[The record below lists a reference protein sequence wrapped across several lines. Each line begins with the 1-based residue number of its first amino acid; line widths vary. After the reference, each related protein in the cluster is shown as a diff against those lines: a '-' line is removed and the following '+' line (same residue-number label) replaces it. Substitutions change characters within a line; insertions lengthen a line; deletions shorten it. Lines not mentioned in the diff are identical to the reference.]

1 MSKSLQLQ
9 VLLKAVDQATRPL
22 KSIQQASKTLA
33 GDIKTTQQTLKALDA
48 QAARIEGFRKQQG
61 QLAVTGQALKT
72 AKAEAA
78 ALAVQFKATEKPTA
92 QQARLLAASKR
103 AAAEL
108 QTKYNGL
115 RQSVQRQRNALN
127 VDGIATKKLS
137 AEQRRLKSSA
147 SGATA
152 ALNRQR
158 AELER
163 LSKKQESLSR
173 IKQRAQA
180 GKALGATVRNQS
192 AVGLGVATA
201 GLYAE
206 SRFMAPGVQFDK
218 QMSDTQATLGLAK
231 NDKQLTAIRQQA
243 RDIGATTAFSP
254 TDVARTQSVL
264 AKSGFNGDAILKS
277 TESTVN
283 LALASDL
290 DIADA
295 ADIITNMQSAFNMP
309 IDEIQRVADVMTK
322 GFTSSNSNLMDF
334 GEAMKYVAPIAEAAG
349 ASIEDTTALL
359 GVLADNGIK
368 GSMAGTATSAMFTRL
383 QAPVGQAQDALSELG
398 VKTKDGKG
406 NMLPIEGILKKID
419 SSFKKNKLGTAQQA
433 EYLKVIFGEEAMKGA
448 IKLIAAAGNG
458 KLDAK
463 KQTVTDSR
471 GATEHIAKTKTDNL
485 DGDLKNMSS
494 AFEDIQIEVFDKQDS
509 GLRQLT
515 QSATKWLGVAGQW
528 AKENP
533 ELSGTLFK
541 LALGITAVIG
551 GLAIVGFLAGPVITA
566 LSLLMGPTL
575 GLTKGLFKLSGI
587 AAKFSFKGITTAA
600 RGLGT
605 VMKFTGGVVGRS
617 LLTMGGGMLKLMSI
631 VGRVSFAGLV
641 KSLRFV
647 GTAVMWLGR
656 IMMANPILAVISL
669 VAMGAIYIWQNW
681 ETLGP
686 KFQAVWETVKNAT
699 LGAWDGITTA
709 TSEAWERVKQSTK
722 AAWEGL
728 KTWLGGQWDDLVG
741 SAKALP
747 GKFKEAGMNMI
758 NGIIDGITERWQ
770 ALKDK
775 FSGLT
780 DMLPDWMKFGG
791 DKTEINPAISYNRP
805 APELAPGPGYAGAF
819 DKGGNIP
826 RGQFGIVG
834 ERGPEVVSGP
844 VNVTGRRKTAA
855 LSAAML
861 SLSTPVMASA
871 PPAAPVQMAPAPIT
885 IQVHAAPGQDAQ
897 AIAREVSRQLAAEQ
911 RKHAAAARS
920 RMNYGG

>member
-22 KSIQQASKTLA
+22 KSIQQASKQLA

-48 QAARIEGFRKQQG
+48 QSARIEGFRKVQG
-61 QLAVTGQALKT
+61 QLAVTGQALRK
-72 AKAEAA
+72 AKDEAA
-78 ALAVQFKATEKPTA
+78 ALAVEFKATEKPTA
-92 QQARLLAASKR
+92 QQARLLQASKR

-115 RQSVQRQRNALN
+115 RQSVQRQRDVLKA
-127 VDGIATKKLS
+127 DGIATRNLS
-137 AEQRRLKSSA
+137 AEQRRLKASA
-147 SGATA
+147 SEATA
-152 ALNRQR
+152 ALGRQR
-158 AELER
+158 GELER
-163 LSKKQESLSR
+163 LSQKQESLSR
-173 IKQRAQA
+173 IQQRAQA
-180 GKALGATVRNQS
+180 GKAFGATVRNQS

-201 GLYAE
+201 AGYAE
-206 SRFMAPGVQFDK
+206 SRFMTPGVQFDK

-231 NDKQLTAIRQQA
+231 NDQQLAAIRKQA

-368 GSMAGTATSAMFTRL
+368 GSMAGTAASAMFTRL
-383 QAPVGQAQDALSELG
+383 QAPVGQAADALSELG

-419 SSFKKNKLGTAQQA
+419 RSFKKNKLGTAQQA

-448 IKLIAAAGNG
+448 IKLIDAAGNG

-463 KQTVTDSR
+463 KQTVTDSK
-471 GATEHIAKTKTDNL
+471 GATEKIAKTKTDNL

-509 GLRQLT
+509 GLRKLT

-528 AKENP
+528 AKDNP

-541 LALGITAVIG
+541 LVLGLTAVIG
-551 GLAIVGFLAGPVITA
+551 GMAILGFLAGPVISGF
-566 LSLLMGPTL
+566 SLLMGPTL
-575 GLTKGLFKLSGI
+575 GLTKGLFRLGRF
-587 AAKFSFKGITTAA
+587 AAKFSFKGVIGAG
-600 RGLGT
+600 RGLT
-605 VMKFTGGVVGRS
+605 AVMKFTGGAVGRS

-631 VGRVSFAGLV
+631 VGRLSFAGLV
-641 KSLRFV
+641 KGLRFV

-656 IMMANPILAVISL
+656 IMMANPILAVIGL
-669 VAMGAIYIWQNW
+669 IAMAAIYIWQNW

-686 KFQAVWETVKNAT
+686 KFQAVWETIKNAT

-709 TSEAWERVKQSTK
+709 TAEAWESVKQATR
-722 AAWEGL
+722 AAWENL
-728 KTWLGGQWDDLVG
+728 NAWLTGQWDDLVG
-741 SAKALP
+741 TAKALP
-747 GKFKEAGMNMI
+747 GKFKEAGMSMI
-758 NGIIDGITERWQ
+758 NGIMDGISERWQ

-775 FSGLT
+775 FSSLT
-780 DMLPDWMKFGG
+780 DMLPDWMKFG
-791 DKTEINPAISYNRP
+791 DDETEINPAISYNRP
-805 APELAPGPGYAGAF
+805 APDLMPGPGYAGAF
-819 DKGGNIP
+819 DKGGIIP

-834 ERGPEVVSGP
+834 ERGPEIVNGP
-844 VNVTGRRKTAA
+844 ANVTGRRKTAA

-871 PPAAPVQMAPAPIT
+871 PAAAPAAASAPIT
-885 IQVHAAPGQDAQ
+885 IQVYGAPGQDASS
-897 AIAREVSRQLAAEQ
+897 IAREVSRQLEAER

-920 RMNYGG
+920 RMNYGD